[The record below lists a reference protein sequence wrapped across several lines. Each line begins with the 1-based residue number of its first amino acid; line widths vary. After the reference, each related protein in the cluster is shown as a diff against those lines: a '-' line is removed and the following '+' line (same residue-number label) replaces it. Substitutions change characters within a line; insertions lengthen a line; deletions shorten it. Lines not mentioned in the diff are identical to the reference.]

1 MGGGERRYKI
11 RWMWGLGG
19 IWANAGG
26 ISWAH
31 LVCQLVQEIPAK
43 LETYKVIFIIIL
55 TSFHFWGELST
66 HLNMRE
72 SMFLPIW
79 ERRNQSPV
87 LVRFDNSYDQFI
99 SRFPISACW
108 DWVALFCLIIVRC
121 SWLSIHQLHYIEWD
135 NFPLFHFAVPPF
147 SPIFQHQK
155 VGWIIENPCDFER
168 SHPNLMLGDGPCQRL
183 HPSHLDDLSI
193 SFYLYISQAWSP
205 TLLNC

>member
-26 ISWAH
+26 ISGAH

-55 TSFHFWGELST
+55 TSFHFWGELSP

-87 LVRFDNSYDQFI
+87 LVRFDNSYEQVWFGRFCLVSLVWYLYLSVLTTTISRFGLVLVLVCFDNSYDQFI
-99 SRFPISACW
+99 SRLPISACW

-121 SWLSIHQLHYIEWD
+121 SWLSIHQLH
-135 NFPLFHFAVPPF
+135 FH
-147 SPIFQHQK
+147 
-155 VGWIIENPCDFER
+155 WMR
-168 SHPNLMLGDGPCQRL
+168 
-183 HPSHLDDLSI
+183 
-193 SFYLYISQAWSP
+193 
-205 TLLNC
+205 

>member
-1 MGGGERRYKI
+1 MYYEEWMGGGERRYKI

-26 ISWAH
+26 ISGAH

-55 TSFHFWGELST
+55 TSFHFWGEFSP

-87 LVRFDNSYDQFI
+87 LVRFDNSYEQVWFGLVLVLVCFDNSYDQFI
-99 SRFPISACW
+99 SRLPISACW

-121 SWLSIHQLHYIEWD
+121 SWLSIHQLH
-135 NFPLFHFAVPPF
+135 FH
-147 SPIFQHQK
+147 
-155 VGWIIENPCDFER
+155 WMR
-168 SHPNLMLGDGPCQRL
+168 
-183 HPSHLDDLSI
+183 
-193 SFYLYISQAWSP
+193 
-205 TLLNC
+205 